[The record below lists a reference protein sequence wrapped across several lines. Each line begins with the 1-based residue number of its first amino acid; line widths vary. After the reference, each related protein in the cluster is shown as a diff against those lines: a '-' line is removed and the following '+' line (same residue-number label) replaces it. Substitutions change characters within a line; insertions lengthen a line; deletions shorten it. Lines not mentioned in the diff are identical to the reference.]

1 MTAPRWDMLRDREAH
16 VLVQKGPRES
26 HPDPLLF
33 KPRRAPTFVPFAWR
47 EGSKDLHSISHAITI
62 GWKKFVV
69 ALVAELRLRLRA
81 PCPTLAT
88 PIASA
93 LPTACETRPT
103 DDIADTMYARAN
115 PTHQHR
121 IRAGTIAAICKP
133 HAAIVA
139 PAEKT
144 AQGPGAGFATIA

>member
-1 MTAPRWDMLRDREAH
+1 MTAPRRDMLRDREAH
-16 VLVQKGPRES
+16 VLVQKDPHEL

-33 KPRRAPTFVPFAWR
+33 KPRRTPAFVPFAWR
-47 EGSKDLHSISHAITI
+47 ERSKGLHSISHAITF
-62 GWKKFVV
+62 GFKKLAVT
-69 ALVAELRLRLRA
+69 LVAELRLRAL
-81 PCPTLAT
+81 CPTLAT

-93 LPTACETRPT
+93 LPTACVTRPT
-103 DDIADTMYARAN
+103 DNIADAMYARAN

-121 IRAGTIAAICKP
+121 IRAGTAAAICKP

-144 AQGPGAGFATIA
+144 AQGPGAGSAVIA